1 MPKTTTTKATTKE
14 KPDRRKTPARSK
26 GAPGISDDIIA
37 RRAFEFYCER
47 GGDHGRDV
55 DDWLQA
61 ERELRSSGGAS
72 A

>member
-1 MPKTTTTKATTKE
+1 MAKTTQE
-14 KPDRRKTPARSK
+14 KPDRRRATPRGKAAR
-26 GAPGISDDIIA
+26 GVSDDLIA

-47 GGDHGRDV
+47 GGGHGRDV

-61 ERELRSSGGAS
+61 ERELRSSGDAT